1 MVLVLVM
8 SVLTIMTM
16 MILMMILTMILM
28 MIMMMI
34 LIISRIAILLLV
46 LLLVVGPW
54 SMHNSGGLRV
64 HSVGGSRRQW
74 RVGIFAMAKTDLVR
88 A

>member
-1 MVLVLVM
+1 
-8 SVLTIMTM
+8 
-16 MILMMILTMILM
+16 
-28 MIMMMI
+28 MIMIMI
-34 LIISRIAILLLV
+34 V

-74 RVGIFAMAKTDLVR
+74 LVGIFSMAKMDLVR

>member
-1 MVLVLVM
+1 MINIV
-8 SVLTIMTM
+8 TIMTM
-16 MILMMILTMILM
+16 MILMMIRMMILM
-28 MIMMMI
+28 MIMIMI
-34 LIISRIAILLLV
+34 V

-54 SMHNSGGLRV
+54 SMHNSGGLSL

-74 RVGIFAMAKTDLVR
+74 PVGIASMAKMDLVR